1 MDLSFEL
8 LVISYKSI
16 LSNPPLVD
24 KTINLPY
31 IMERM
36 RKEVLFAILAGSFLG
51 LVIAFGIYRANLMM
65 KRSDN
70 STSTKQTP
78 SPASGLNITVAKPVN
93 EDVLTQAP
101 VEFSGITKAGVWTIV
116 SGEDTD
122 YLAQSQNDGSFSM
135 NADLNGGA
143 NQIIVSAVDPQ
154 GAIAQQ
160 KLLVVFSTEFAKNL
174 VQATPSA
181 TPDSTSTAASDSVR
195 EKVQEKIEK
204 ALQNPKAYIG
214 TVTDIAEL
222 TVQIKTSTGE
232 IEQISVDK
240 DQTTIM
246 KTTGQTTREIKF
258 ADMAI
263 GDFVVAMGFKN
274 GNNVLAAKRILVTDA
289 IKPLSLYINIV
300 KVDKSNPKEFEATEL
315 SGGKISTVVP
325 GDSLTIYLVK
335 NNKKTEVKFVDIM
348 DGDTVIVVG
357 TKVEDS
363 IEARTIFDVVQ
374 ASPTP
379 TSSE

>member
-1 MDLSFEL
+1 
-8 LVISYKSI
+8 
-16 LSNPPLVD
+16 
-24 KTINLPY
+24 
-31 IMERM
+31 M

-78 SPASGLNITVAKPVN
+78 PPASGLNIAVAKPAN

-122 YLAQSQNDGSFSM
+122 YLAQSQNDGSFSI

-174 VQATPSA
+174 IQATPSA
-181 TPDSTSTAASDSVR
+181 TPDSTSTTASDSVR

-240 DQTTIM
+240 DQITII

-300 KVDKSNPKEFEATEL
+300 KVDKSNPKQFEATEL

-325 GDSLTIYLVK
+325 GDSLTVYLVK
-335 NNKKTEVKFVDIM
+335 NNKKTEVRFVDIM
-348 DGDTVIVVG
+348 DGDTVIVIG
-357 TKVEDS
+357 TQGQDS
-363 IEARTIFDVVQ
+363 IAARTIFDVVQ

-379 TSSE
+379 TPSE

>member
-78 SPASGLNITVAKPVN
+78 SPASGLNIAVAKPVN

-122 YLAQSQNDGSFSM
+122 YLAQSQNDGSFSI
-135 NADLNGGA
+135 NVDLNGGA

-363 IEARTIFDVVQ
+363 IEARTIFDVVH
-374 ASPTP
+374 SN
-379 TSSE
+379 